1 MPPGIANITSGG
13 VIAGMPTV
21 PGTYGPYA
29 FAVTDSKGGSAA
41 SASLTITITG
51 IAATQCTPQG
61 TEAALTASTPYAFLL
76 KGTDRSGKPIAIA
89 GSFTPNGSGGITS
102 ASLDYNGFS
111 TGPQNIQVD
120 LTGGSYSFGTSMIGC
135 LSLPFQSS
143 SATAIVGVTGVTF
156 SFSLAALDG
165 AGVYHVGRIIE
176 SDNTS
181 GAETNASGSIH
192 VQTTTDFAKS
202 ALQPTYA
209 FGVDGWKVGP
219 GNLSLYRTT
228 FAGSFSNA
236 NGALSAGYADLNEG
250 GTPSGELTGGSGQ
263 LGTIDTATG
272 RGTGTFIVSVGQGN
286 TYTFDFTYYLINGS
300 ALYLLSSDSP
310 VGVGSPALL
319 GGRAL
324 VSSSSFST
332 GALDG
337 YYAAATE
344 GLDTTA
350 GTGRGKNAVQIATMN
365 ATSAG
370 TIPTANFYINDAGNY
385 TTTTYTSATY
395 NVEATSGRASLTL
408 ASNAT
413 LAVVYLTASTALDD
427 GVVGFVVGNDATAQS
442 GILVSQS
449 TSTPNYSLASVT
461 GNYASST
468 EEDVNGA
475 NGAFLGAFT
484 FNGTGG
490 YTVES
495 KITGSL
501 TNTPSAGNIAIN
513 SDGSGSL
520 DGGNFPLVTS
530 GSVVFAIP
538 KTGDPLLYVLTS
550 GTN

>member
-1 MPPGIANITSGG
+1 
-13 VIAGMPTV
+13 
-21 PGTYGPYA
+21 
-29 FAVTDSKGGSAA
+29 
-41 SASLTITITG
+41 
-51 IAATQCTPQG
+51 
-61 TEAALTASTPYAFLL
+61 
-76 KGTDRSGKPIAIA
+76 
-89 GSFTPNGSGGITS
+89 
-102 ASLDYNGFS
+102 
-111 TGPQNIQVD
+111 
-120 LTGGSYSFGTSMIGC
+120 
-135 LSLPFQSS
+135 
-143 SATAIVGVTGVTF
+143 
-156 SFSLAALDG
+156 
-165 AGVYHVGRIIE
+165 
-176 SDNTS
+176 
-181 GAETNASGSIH
+181 
-192 VQTTTDFAKS
+192 
-202 ALQPTYA
+202 
-209 FGVDGWKVGP
+209 VDGWKVAP

-236 NGALSAGYADLNEG
+236 SGTLSAGYADLNEG
-250 GTPSGELTGGSGQ
+250 GTPSGALAGGTGQ
-263 LGTIDTATG
+263 LGTMDTTTG
-272 RGTGTFIVSVGQGN
+272 RGTGTFRVPVGQGN
-286 TYTFDFTYYLINGS
+286 TYTFDFTYYVINGS

-324 VSSSSFST
+324 VSSSSFSS

-350 GTGRGKNAVQIATMN
+350 GTGRGKNAAQIATIN

-370 TIPTANFYINDAGNY
+370 TIPAANFYINDAGNY
-385 TTTTYTSATY
+385 TTTTYTNAAY
-395 NVEATSGRASLTL
+395 GVDAASGRASLTS
-408 ASNAT
+408 ASNAA
-413 LAVVYLTASTALDD
+413 LPVVYLTASSSADD

-449 TSTPNYSLASVT
+449 TSTPHYSLASVA

-468 EEDVNGA
+468 QEDVDGV
-475 NGAFLGAFT
+475 NGAFLGIFT

-495 KITGSL
+495 KIAGPL

-520 DGGNFPLVTS
+520 DGGTFPLVTN

-538 KTGDPLLYVLTS
+538 RTGDPLLYVLTS